1 MIELRGVNFRYPEGK
16 VIFSDFSFTLNRG
29 DRIGLIGNNGSG
41 KTTLLRLIMGLLK
54 PDGGDIEILG
64 SPRKADADFL
74 EVRRR
79 IGLLFQDADDQLFC
93 PSVEEDIAFGP
104 LNLGKTNAEAR
115 EMVKHACQ
123 VLGINGL
130 EKKITYRLSG
140 GEKRL
145 VALATLVAMNPECYL
160 LDEPTA
166 GLDEA
171 TSGRF
176 LGYLRESVETCLIIS
191 HDQNFLT
198 RAVDRVYAVRDG
210 SLLPLERGRPGRK

>member
-1 MIELRGVNFRYPEGK
+1 MIELSGVNFRYPEGK
-16 VIFSDFSFTLNRG
+16 EIFSNFSFSLKRG
-29 DRIGLIGNNGSG
+29 ERVGLVGNNGSG

-54 PDGGDIEILG
+54 PDGGEIEILG
-64 SPRKADADFL
+64 GPRKTEADFL

-115 EMVKHACQ
+115 ETVRHACQ
-123 VLGINGL
+123 VLGLNGL

-171 TSGRF
+171 TKGRF

-191 HDQNFLT
+191 HDQNFLA
-198 RAVDRVYAVRDG
+198 RAVDRVYALGEGGLIPVRG
-210 SLLPLERGRPGRK
+210 